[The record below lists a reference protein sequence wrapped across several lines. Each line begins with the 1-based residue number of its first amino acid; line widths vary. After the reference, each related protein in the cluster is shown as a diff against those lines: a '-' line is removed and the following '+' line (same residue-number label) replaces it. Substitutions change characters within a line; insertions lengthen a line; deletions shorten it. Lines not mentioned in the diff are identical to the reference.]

1 MNCKKLLALLLAA
14 LLTMALLA
22 GCGPNAGEATTP
34 SESQA
39 PSETAGGETAP
50 TSERTHVKNLVVGIT
65 GSKGG
70 AMASLCDVS
79 LALPAEET
87 YQVQDLTLP
96 VYHALCAMADAALFK
111 E

>member
-50 TSERTHVKNLVVGIT
+50 TSE
-65 GSKGG
+65 
-70 AMASLCDVS
+70 
-79 LALPAEET
+79 
-87 YQVQDLTLP
+87 
-96 VYHALCAMADAALFK
+96 
-111 E
+111 

>member
-22 GCGPNAGEATTP
+22 GCGPNAGEAITP

-65 GSKGG
+65 GSNDTFNLV
-70 AMASLCDVS
+70 SPERRLWPNELQQRRQRLLC
-79 LALPAEET
+79 L
-87 YQVQDLTLP
+87 YQRGQ
-96 VYHALCAMADAALFK
+96 
-111 E
+111 